1 MPTAQRLYTPL
12 FGGKRN
18 AVPIFGS
25 NGAKSFGVTT
35 KLTSRPCPRLIS
47 VIPRRNILNGGFYL
61 TKAADDNGGSASA
74 SALEDRL
81 SALAPLAPDDFFR
94 ITIEGA
100 ASVLRDQ
107 ANPLRLNLF
116 STAIRMLFEH
126 VMGTLAPDAEV
137 EACAWY
143 KPIEGQAKP
152 VRAQRIQYW
161 LQGGLTDGYMEDE
174 LGLEPQELR
183 AGLLKAF
190 NKLSKHVHGRA
201 DTLVRDPAE
210 QAAEAES
217 TVAAVEELIHAYH
230 DCRAALIDPLVEG
243 LDEGAV
249 DSLLSETILSID
261 ELASHHTIEEIYT
274 NRTEVS
280 SIGPSTVRYCA
291 TGTVSVT
298 LQWGSNSDLRR
309 GDGAE
314 LDESFPFECLFEVPL
329 EDPRDLS
336 EAEIVSGVDTSRW
349 YGDDWGDDSL
359 GEEDSSGGVSADGT
373 ELLAWLDV
381 NDGQERSDF

>member
-1 MPTAQRLYTPL
+1 M
-12 FGGKRN
+12 
-18 AVPIFGS
+18 
-25 NGAKSFGVTT
+25 
-35 KLTSRPCPRLIS
+35 
-47 VIPRRNILNGGFYL
+47 
-61 TKAADDNGGSASA
+61 TKAAEGNDGPSP
-74 SALEDRL
+74 EDRL
-81 SALAPLAPDDFFR
+81 YALAPLAPDDFFR

-126 VMGTLAPDAEV
+126 VMGTLAPDGEV

-143 KPIEGQAKP
+143 RPIEGQAKP

-161 LQGGLTDGYMEDE
+161 LQGGLTDGYLEDE

-183 AGLLKAF
+183 IELLRAF

-210 QAAEAES
+210 QATEAEA

-230 DCRAALIDPLVEG
+230 DCRAALIDPLAER

-249 DSLLSETILSID
+249 DNLLSETILSID

-274 NRTEVS
+274 ERTEVA
-280 SIGPSTVRYCA
+280 SISPSTVRYSA
-291 TGTVSVT
+291 TGSVSVT

-309 GDGAE
+309 GDGAD
-314 LDESFPFECLFEVPL
+314 LDESFPFQCLFDVPID
-329 EDPRDLS
+329 DPRDLS
-336 EAEIVSGVDTSRW
+336 QAEIVSGVDTSSW
-349 YGDDWGDDSL
+349 YGDDWRDEGP
-359 GEEDSSGGVSADGT
+359 GEEGGSRESGAGGAK
-373 ELLAWLDV
+373 LIAWLDI
-381 NDGQERSDF
+381 DSDDESLDF

>member
-1 MPTAQRLYTPL
+1 LR
-12 FGGKRN
+12 
-18 AVPIFGS
+18 
-25 NGAKSFGVTT
+25 AKVTD
-35 KLTSRPCPRLIS
+35 
-47 VIPRRNILNGGFYL
+47 G
-61 TKAADDNGGSASA
+61 NGGSASA
-74 SALEDRL
+74 STPEDRL
-81 SALAPLAPDDFFR
+81 AALAPLVPDDFFR

-100 ASVLRDQ
+100 ASVLRDK

-116 STAIRMLFEH
+116 ATAIRMLFEH

-143 KPIEGQAKP
+143 RPIEGQAKP

-161 LQGGLTDGYMEDE
+161 LQGGLTDGYLKDE

-183 AGLLKAF
+183 AGLLRAF
-190 NKLSKHVHGRA
+190 NKLSKHVHRRA

-210 QAAEAES
+210 QAAEAEA
-217 TVAAVEELIHAYH
+217 TVTAVEELIHAYH
-230 DCRAALIDPLVEG
+230 DCRAALIDPLTEG

-249 DSLLSETILSID
+249 DSLLSETVLSID
-261 ELASHHTIEEIYT
+261 ELASHHTIDEIYT
-274 NRTEVS
+274 DRTEVA

-314 LDESFPFECLFEVPL
+314 LDECFPFQCLFDVPL

-336 EAEIVSGVDTSRW
+336 QAEIVSGVDTSSW
-349 YGDDWGDDSL
+349 YGDDWRDDGP
-359 GEEDSSGGVSADGT
+359 GEEGSSSEIGAGGAD
-373 ELLAWLDV
+373 LIAWLDG
-381 NDGQERSDF
+381 DDDSERLDF